1 MKLGFSKSEFDYYV
15 YYKYNNSNRYVYLL
29 VNMDDM
35 LIASKNKLVIQQ
47 VKKLLDKEIEMKS
60 LGPTK
65 KILSI
70 EIHKER
76 VKKKLLLTQHTYI

>member
-1 MKLGFSKSEFDYYV
+1 
-15 YYKYNNSNRYVYLL
+15 
-29 VNMDDM
+29 M
-35 LIASKNKLVIQQ
+35 LIASKNKPVIQQ